1 MTNDGTKPRLSTLGL
16 MFWTVSFFGWAYEKL
31 YFFFFVDGTSDR
43 GFLTL
48 PFCTIYGTTVLLAY
62 FLLGTP
68 RRPRLFPHRSVV
80 LRVGGYFV
88 AASLCAAAAELVFGA
103 LFDLLGAPL
112 WSYAAHP
119 ANFGG
124 YVALAP
130 SLLWGALITLAMG
143 TAFEPLARVYG
154 AIPRFVS
161 SFFLWTVTLCA
172 AADAVWNF
180 WYFFSFGAH
189 FALF

>member
-1 MTNDGTKPRLSTLGL
+1 MLGL
-16 MFWTVSFFGWAYEKL
+16 IYWTVSFFGWAYEKL
-31 YFFFFVDGTSDR
+31 YFFFFVEGTSDR

-68 RRPRLFPHRSVV
+68 RRPRLFSERSAVW
-80 LRVGGYFV
+80 RVGGYFV
-88 AASLCAAAAELVFGA
+88 AAALCAAATELVFGA
-103 LFDLLGAPL
+103 LFDCLGTPL

-143 TAFEPLARVYG
+143 TAFEPLVRLYSAVPP
-154 AIPRFVS
+154 ALA
-161 SFFLWTVTLCA
+161 SFLFWMISLCA
-172 AADAVWNF
+172 AADAAWNF
-180 WYFFSFGAH
+180 WYFFSFGKH
-189 FALF
+189 FGLL